1 MVVIDWHDFGERVAQ
16 YRKRFRLTQ
25 AEMAAVIGISR
36 NYLSQI
42 ERGEAD
48 VSYTIVATICVRLNL
63 KFPRVRLS

>member
-1 MVVIDWHDFGERVAQ
+1 MVVIDWRDFGERVAR

-25 AEMAAVIGISR
+25 KEAADLIGISR

-48 VSYTIVATICVRLNL
+48 VSYTIVATICVRLSQ
-63 KFPRVRLS
+63 KFPTVRLE